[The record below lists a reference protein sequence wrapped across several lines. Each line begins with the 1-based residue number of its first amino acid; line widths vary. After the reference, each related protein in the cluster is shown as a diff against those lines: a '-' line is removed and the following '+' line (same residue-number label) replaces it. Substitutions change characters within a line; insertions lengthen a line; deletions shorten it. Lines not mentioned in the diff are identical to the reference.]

1 MGDYVQRLG
10 DFERIA
16 KKHEGVLNVMAVQA
30 GRDLRV
36 VVDPDEVSDD
46 KTSELARDIC
56 REISATRKFPGQIRV
71 TVIREKRC
79 VEYAR

>member
-1 MGDYVQRLG
+1 MQRLE

-16 KKHEGVLNVMAVQA
+16 AKHDGVSNVMAVQA

-36 VVDPDEVSDD
+36 VVDPEKIPDIEASA
-46 KTSELARDIC
+46 LAREIC
-56 REISATRKFPGQIRV
+56 REISTTRKFPGQIRV
-71 TVIREKRC
+71 TVIRETRC

>member
-1 MGDYVQRLG
+1 VQRLE

-16 KKHEGVLNVMAVQA
+16 RKHEGVVNVMAVQA

-36 VVDPDEVSDD
+36 VVDPDRVPDV
-46 KTSELARDIC
+46 KASELAREIC

-71 TVIREKRC
+71 TVIRETRC